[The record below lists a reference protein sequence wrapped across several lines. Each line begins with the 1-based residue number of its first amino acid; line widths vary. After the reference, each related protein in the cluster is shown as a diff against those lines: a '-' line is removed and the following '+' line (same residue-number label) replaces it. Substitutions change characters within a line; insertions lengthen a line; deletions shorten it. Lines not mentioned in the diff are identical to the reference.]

1 MKLIWSCCNN
11 PLQLINKISK
21 DTIMIPRQT
30 GQFGSLVYINMA
42 AEYYEDIIEVY
53 NNKDQNGFASLTIV
67 CKPNYDKK
75 QIQKFADEHLPLGV
89 TYAIQ
94 TENI

>member
-1 MKLIWSCCNN
+1 
-11 PLQLINKISK
+11 
-21 DTIMIPRQT
+21 MILKPR
-30 GQFGSLVYINMA
+30 FGSLAYIQMA
-42 AEYYEDIIEVY
+42 AETYDDIIEVY
-53 NNKDQNGFASLTIV
+53 KNKDQNGFALLTIV

-75 QIQKFADEHLPLGV
+75 QIQKFTDEHLPLGV